1 MNTTINYATLMD
13 QINELTKKAEVLR
26 VVEDIQTKIQQYGL
40 TPNDLGFDIAFASKK
55 VVHTRRKPD
64 AKYKDP
70 ITGATWSGRGKLPTW
85 MQASIS
91 QGMSKEQFAIS

>member
-13 QINELTKKAEVLR
+13 QINELSKKAEVLR
-26 VVEDIQTKIQQYGL
+26 VVEDIQSKIQQYGL
-40 TPNDLGFDIAFASKK
+40 TATDLGFDIAPVSTK

-70 ITGATWSGRGKLPTW
+70 VSGKTWSGRGKLPTW
-85 MQASIS
+85 MQASIN